1 MFNVLLDELPEE
13 WEGYPIA
20 SDFRTGIQIMQCLQ
34 DEEFEKEER
43 IMCALELLFPNKRKR
58 PDIQQA
64 EKCLNWFMT
73 EFNHDK
79 HKKKNDNKKAYDFDI
94 DQWRI
99 YSAFLNQYRIDLSS
113 TDMHWFVFMG
123 LLSNLDECAF
133 TRVVDIRNKKP
144 RAKDSNEVKKAIAE
158 AKNVYRI
165 DNVKEEE
172 LSVEEKEREAAAL
185 EQFNR
190 LRNKNK

>member
-34 DEEFEKEER
+34 DEEFDKKER
-43 IMCALELLFPNKRKR
+43 VMCALGLLFPVEKKR
-58 PDIQQA
+58 PDIKTA
-64 EKCLNWFMT
+64 ERGLNWFMT

-79 HKKKNDNKKAYDFDI
+79 HKKKADNKKSFDFDI

-99 YSAFLNQYRIDLSS
+99 YSAFLNQYRIDLS
-113 TDMHWFVFMG
+113 TADMHWFVFMG

-133 TRVVDIRNKKP
+133 TRVIDARNKKP
-144 RAKDSNEVKKAIAE
+144 RVKDSHEVKKAIAE
-158 AKNVYRI
+158 AKAIYSI
-165 DNVKEEE
+165 DDVKEQE
-172 LSVEEKEREAAAL
+172 LTEEEKAREEAAV